1 MSSWQGSPCP
11 CPLRGMER
19 RHHCWRLPTLSRL
32 RHTHTKCHKTN
43 RTEKEMRYLNFHN
56 YFSPLLPLLLLIYFL
71 ACFPQAV
78 LVACICFLS
87 SFTPQ
92 QPGSFQ
98 RAPTSA
104 PHFSGCPEPRP
115 ISTLPRARHRREVG
129 KVGVIGVLSTGGGFC
144 ASCCMEGSCLTA
156 RCAGTLRAAAHPSHA
171 SQQGQ
176 RLVAHGQG

>member
-19 RHHCWRLPTLSRL
+19 RHHCWRLPTLSQL
-32 RHTHTKCHKTN
+32 RHIHTKCHKTN

-115 ISTLPRARHRREVG
+115 ISTLPRAG
-129 KVGVIGVLSTGGGFC
+129 TGGKWGRSESLGYLAKGEDFVP
-144 ASCCMEGSCLTA
+144 AVA
-156 RCAGTLRAAAHPSHA
+156 WRAPA
-171 SQQGQ
+171 
-176 RLVAHGQG
+176 